1 MDRLPMLRKLVETRP
16 GDPFPR
22 YGLAMELAKREDPEA
37 VEAVEVFEA
46 LLRDHPGYVPS
57 YLMFGNLLVKRGERA
72 RAGQV
77 LDRGIDAAR
86 AAGDEHALSELQSAR
101 AELP

>member
-1 MDRLPMLRKLVETRP
+1 MDRLPLLRQMAAARP

-22 YGLAMELAKREDPEA
+22 YGLAMELAKREDAEA
-37 VEAVEVFEA
+37 IEVFEA
-46 LLRDHPGYVPS
+46 LVRDHPGYVPT

-72 RAGQV
+72 RAAEV
-77 LDRGIDAAR
+77 LDRGREAAR
-86 AAGDEHALSELQSAR
+86 VAGDDHALGELTSAR

>member
-1 MDRLPMLRKLVETRP
+1 MDRLPLLRTMAEQRP

-22 YGLAMELAKREDPEA
+22 YGLAMELAKREDDEA
-37 VEAVEVFEA
+37 VVVFEA

-72 RAGQV
+72 LAAQV
-77 LDRGIDAAR
+77 LDRGIEAAA
-86 AAGDEHALSELQSAR
+86 AAGDDHALGELQSAR

>member
-1 MDRLPMLRKLVETRP
+1 MDRLPLLRKMAEARP

-22 YGLAMELAKREDPEA
+22 YGLAMELAKREDDEA
-37 VEAVEVFEA
+37 VVVFEA

-57 YLMFGNLLVKRGERA
+57 YLMFGNFLVKRGERA
-72 RAGQV
+72 RAAAV
-77 LDRGIDAAR
+77 LDRGIEAAR
-86 AAGDEHALSELQSAR
+86 AAGDDHALGELSSAR

>member
-1 MDRLPMLRKLVETRP
+1 MDRLPMLRKLAEARP

-22 YGLAMELAKREDPEA
+22 YGLAMELAKREDDEA
-37 VEAVEVFEA
+37 VAVFET

-57 YLMFGNLLVKRGERA
+57 YLMFGNFLVKRGDRT

-77 LDRGIDAAR
+77 LERGIDAAR
-86 AAGDEHALSELQSAR
+86 AAGDDHALAELSSAR

>member
-1 MDRLPMLRKLVETRP
+1 MDRLPLLRKMAEARP

-22 YGLAMELAKREDPEA
+22 YGLAMELVKRQDDEA
-37 VEAVEVFEA
+37 VVVFES
-46 LLRDHPGYVPS
+46 LLADHPGYVPS
-57 YLMFGNLLVKRGERA
+57 YLMFGNLLVARGERA

-77 LDRGIDAAR
+77 LERGIDAAR
-86 AAGDEHALSELQSAR
+86 AAGDDHALGELMAAR

>member
-1 MDRLPMLRKLVETRP
+1 MDRLPLLRKLAEARP

-22 YGLAMELAKREDPEA
+22 YGLAMELAKQGDDEA
-37 VEAVEVFEA
+37 VAVFEA

-57 YLMFGNLLVKRGERA
+57 YLMFGNFLVKRGERA

-77 LDRGIDAAR
+77 LDQGITAAR
-86 AAGDEHALSELQSAR
+86 AAGDDHALGELSSAR

>member
-1 MDRLPMLRKLVETRP
+1 MDRLPMLRKLAAAKP

-22 YGLAMELAKREDPEA
+22 YGLAMELCKRDDA
-37 VEAVEVFEA
+37 EAVEVFEA

-57 YLMFGNLLVKRGERA
+57 YLMFGNFLVKRGERA

-86 AAGDEHALSELQSAR
+86 AAGDDHALGELQSAR

>member
-1 MDRLPMLRKLVETRP
+1 MDRLPMLRKMVEARP

-22 YGLAMELAKREDPEA
+22 YGLAMELAKREDEEA
-37 VEAVEVFEA
+37 VTVFEA

-57 YLMFGNLLVKRGERA
+57 YLMFGNFLIKRGERA

-77 LDRGIDAAR
+77 LDRGIEAAR
-86 AAGDEHALSELQSAR
+86 AAGADHALGELQSAR

>member
-1 MDRLPMLRKLVETRP
+1 MDRLPLLRKMAEARP

-22 YGLAMELAKREDPEA
+22 YGLAMELAKREDDEA
-37 VEAVEVFEA
+37 VAVFDA

-57 YLMFGNLLVKRGERA
+57 YLMFGNLLVKRGERE

-77 LDRGIDAAR
+77 LDRGIAAAR
-86 AAGDEHALSELQSAR
+86 AAGDDHALGELQSAR

>member
-1 MDRLPMLRKLVETRP
+1 MDRLPMLRKLAEARP

-22 YGLAMELAKREDPEA
+22 YGLAMELAKRDGDEA
-37 VEAVEVFEA
+37 VTVFES

-57 YLMFGNLLVKRGERA
+57 YLMFGNLLVARGERV
-72 RAGQV
+72 RAGEV
-77 LDRGIDAAR
+77 LDRGIAAAR
-86 AAGDEHALSELQSAR
+86 AAGDDHALGELSAAR

>member
-1 MDRLPMLRKLVETRP
+1 MDRLPLLRKMAETRP

-22 YGLAMELAKREDPEA
+22 YGLAMELVKREDDEA
-37 VEAVEVFEA
+37 VAVFES
-46 LLRDHPGYVPS
+46 LLADHPGYVPS
-57 YLMFGNLLVKRGERA
+57 YLMFGNLLVARGERA

-77 LDRGIDAAR
+77 LERGIAAAR
-86 AAGDEHALSELQSAR
+86 AAGDDHALGELTAAR

>member
-1 MDRLPMLRKLVETRP
+1 MDRLPLLRTMAAAKP

-22 YGLAMELAKREDPEA
+22 YGLAMELAKREDDEA
-37 VEAVEVFEA
+37 VAVFEA
-46 LLRDHPGYVPS
+46 LITDHPGYVPS
-57 YLMFGNLLVKRGERA
+57 YLMFGNLLIKRGDKAGAA
-72 RAGQV
+72 RV

-86 AAGDEHALSELQSAR
+86 AAGDDHALGELQSAR

>member
-22 YGLAMELAKREDPEA
+22 YGLAMELAKREDGEA
-37 VEAVEVFEA
+37 VEAFEA

-77 LDRGIDAAR
+77 LDRGIEVAR